1 MPLRPGMTPEKLN
14 HRIGDNLPGWFSMKV
29 VEVAEGLVAMEY
41 VIRPQYLAPNGY
53 LHAASVIA
61 LADTAAG
68 YATIAHLPD
77 GATSF
82 TTIELKSNF
91 IGTATEG
98 SLRAEARAAHQGRTD
113 AGLGRGRHARGKR
126 QDDRALPVHPDDSL
140 AEAQVIHVAARAVL
154 GTAAVCAGGPAAPH
168 ARSSCPSRPGAR
180 AACRGGARSR
190 FGC

>member
-1 MPLRPGMTPEKLN
+1 MPLRADMTAEKLN
-14 HRIGDNLPGWFSMKV
+14 HRTADNLPGWFSMKV

-82 TTIELKSNF
+82 TTIELKANF

-98 SLRAEARAAHQGRTD
+98 SLRAEARAAHQGRTTQVWD
-113 AGLGRGRHARGKR
+113 AVVTHTQSGRTIALFRCTQMILWPKR
-126 QDDRALPVHPDDSL
+126 
-140 AEAQVIHVAARAVL
+140 
-154 GTAAVCAGGPAAPH
+154 T
-168 ARSSCPSRPGAR
+168 
-180 AACRGGARSR
+180 
-190 FGC
+190 